1 MKTMEFKAWMKS
13 IERMSR
19 NQRDKLRKRLEGK
32 AHADEVI
39 AMIEGGQDDKPACP
53 KCKGTE
59 LYRWGKVSGLQRY
72 RCRQCN
78 RTFNA
83 LTGTSLARTQ
93 TATHSP
99 LPHPPKNPWWQPSN
113 ER

>member
-53 KCKGTE
+53 KC
-59 LYRWGKVSGLQRY
+59 
-72 RCRQCN
+72 
-78 RTFNA
+78 
-83 LTGTSLARTQ
+83 
-93 TATHSP
+93 
-99 LPHPPKNPWWQPSN
+99 
-113 ER
+113 

>member
-1 MKTMEFKAWMKS
+1 MHRGSEIKVYTMKTMEFKAWMKS

-53 KCKGTE
+53 KCKIS
-59 LYRWGKVSGLQRY
+59 LGKSQWL
-72 RCRQCN
+72 
-78 RTFNA
+78 TA
-83 LTGTSLARTQ
+83 LSL
-93 TATHSP
+93 
-99 LPHPPKNPWWQPSN
+99 PSMQSHV
-113 ER
+113 

>member
-59 LYRWGKVSGLQRY
+59 LYRWGKVSGLQHY

-83 LTGTSLARTQ
+83 LTGTPQ
-93 TATHSP
+93 G
-99 LPHPPKNPWWQPSN
+99 QVV
-113 ER
+113 